1 MEVYHMAEMTRI
13 TISLPKDLHRKARIL
28 SVKRGISLSAIC
40 RYGLATWVQEQEAK
54 EREERE
60 DT

>member
-1 MEVYHMAEMTRI
+1 MTEMTRI
-13 TISLPKDLHRKARIL
+13 TVSLPKDLHRKARIL
-28 SVKRGISLSAIC
+28 TVKRGISLSAIC
-40 RYGLATWVQEQEAK
+40 RYALATWVQEQEAK